1 MYTSE
6 IEVRYPQA
14 AMADPPIKFSLIV
27 ATVERSRELTR
38 LLESLKRQSYRN
50 FEVVLVDQNP
60 PGFLTA
66 VTAPFLSCFPILH
79 LRSRI
84 GLSRARN
91 IALGHITGNVVGFP
105 DDDCWYPS
113 DALERIA
120 GLFAA
125 NPAWGGLTVR
135 PAEPENPDSFGW
147 YHRTSGSVDLM
158 NLWRRSISFTI
169 FLRCEA
175 VRAAGEFDE
184 DLGLGTTTGMLASEE
199 SEYLI
204 RVLKQGFNLHYHPE
218 IRVYHPALPAYD
230 GPRIA
235 RAYGE
240 GRAFGYVLRKYGYPL
255 SFVARTWVRALGG
268 AAQSLLLGKWT
279 RTRYYWLLF
288 RGRLHGWFVD
298 SHRIAAIGGMAAD
311 STVRRREHHAE

>member
-1 MYTSE
+1 MGGPT
-6 IEVRYPQA
+6 
-14 AMADPPIKFSLIV
+14 IKFSLIV
-27 ATVERSRELTR
+27 ATVERRLELTR

-60 PGFLTA
+60 PGFLAA
-66 VTAPFLSCFPILH
+66 VTAPFLSCFPILY
-79 LRSRI
+79 LRSQI

-91 IALGHITGNVVGFP
+91 TGLGHITGNVVGFP
-105 DDDCWYPS
+105 DDDCWYPP

-120 GLFAA
+120 GLLAA
-125 NPAWGGLTVR
+125 RPEWGGLTVR
-135 PAEPENPDSFGW
+135 PAEPDNPHGFGW
-147 YHRTSGSVDLM
+147 YHRTSGSVDLINM
-158 NLWRRSISFTI
+158 WRRSISFTI

-204 RVLKQGFNLHYHPE
+204 RVLKQGFNLQYHPE
-218 IRVYHPALPAYD
+218 ICVYHPALPAHD

-255 SFVARTWVRALGG
+255 PFVARTWVRALGG
-268 AAQSLLLGKWT
+268 AAQSLLLGKWK
-279 RTRYYWLLF
+279 RAGYYWALL
-288 RGRLHGWFVD
+288 RGRLAGWLAGPP
-298 SHRIAAIGGMAAD
+298 RTPAIGGISAD
-311 STVRRREHHAE
+311 HTVRRREHRAE